1 MSISY
6 LFWKCYFFLFY
17 INRTGYFRTW
27 STKYFLWLTLI
38 LTLFGLSHNFSV
50 TLRIAEY
57 VFYVY
62 DVPLDIE
69 ETEFERRFSISQYKY
84 RGSFSNMSS
93 MIKCVPRGISGGM
106 NLLSQMSK
114 RHKSYLQD
122 KSFEHSLILS
132 YCFSTQSKRY
142 SIKSI

>member
-1 MSISY
+1 MSSLDSLLLIMSISY

-27 STKYFLWLTLI
+27 STQVLSVIKVDTYPFLA
-38 LTLFGLSHNFSV
+38 FSQL
-50 TLRIAEY
+50 LRIPKY
-57 VFYVY
+57 VFSVY
-62 DVPLDIE
+62 DVPNDSK

-106 NLLSQMSK
+106 NLLSQMGK

-132 YCFSTQSKRY
+132 YCFST
-142 SIKSI
+142 